1 MAQKDLI
8 PMNKRTKEEVKR
20 MTSNGGIK
28 SGIAR
33 REKRDLKRCFEIGI
47 EFLTKKTFDELKS
60 SGDDKQAE
68 IVAKIGVAA
77 YSMLKIAVSKKA
89 SEQTKLNAW
98 ESIYDRIEGKPISK
112 TVINANVKTE
122 TMVLTEEEKQII
134 KRQIEKEADKI
145 NNSKK

>member
-1 MAQKDLI
+1 
-8 PMNKRTKEEVKR
+8 

-33 REKRDLKRCFEIGI
+33 REKRDLKRCLEIGI
-47 EFLTKKTFDELKS
+47 EFLTKKSSDELKNA
-60 SGDDKQAE
+60 GDNKQAE

-98 ESIYDRIEGKPISK
+98 ESICDRIEGKPISK